1 MTPRRIV
8 IVSRIFAPE
17 PAAASFRL
25 RALARGLT
33 EAGAEVTVL
42 TTRPPAGSVIEPE
55 PYDVR
60 RWPVLRDRFDYVRGI
75 VQYLS
80 FDVPV
85 LFRLLA
91 TPADLVVS
99 EPPPTTGMAVLVSS
113 LLRGRPYVW
122 YAPDIWT
129 TAAEKM
135 EVSAPVKRAMRVME
149 TLAAR
154 RAAGVLTVS
163 EAMGRELQSV
173 TGVAWDNVLVAE
185 NGIDT
190 DVFRPDGPVAEPG
203 APYFVYA
210 GSMSE
215 WQGADVFV
223 RAMPRVLEA
232 HPDACLRFF
241 GRGSDIDR
249 VQEIAER
256 LAPGSVLFEGLR
268 PAAETAEWTRGAV
281 AALGAVLPG
290 IGYDF
295 TKPTKIYAA
304 AACGTPVVY
313 AGAGVAAELVQ
324 DNGLGAAVDHDAD
337 AVAEA
342 MIAALDR
349 RLDPALAED
358 NDRERRRRAAWAA
371 ENASLAAS
379 GRLAAEWLLQG
390 FPD

>member
-1 MTPRRIV
+1 MRSRRIV

-33 EAGAEVTVL
+33 AAGADVTVL
-42 TTRPPAGSVIEPE
+42 TTRPPAGTPTEAE
-55 PYDVR
+55 PYPVR

-75 VQYLS
+75 VPYLS

-85 LFRLLA
+85 FFRVLA
-91 TPADLVVS
+91 ARADLVVS
-99 EPPPTTGMAVLVSS
+99 EPPPTTGMAVLASS
-113 LLRGRPYVW
+113 VLRGRPYVW
-122 YAPDIWT
+122 YAPDIWS

-135 EVSAPVKRAMRVME
+135 DVSPLVKKAMRVME

-173 TGVAWDNVLVAE
+173 TGIEWETVFVAE

-190 DVFRPDGPVAEPG
+190 DVFRPDGPAADPG
-203 APYFVYA
+203 APYFLYA

-223 RAMPRVLEA
+223 RAMPQVLEA
-232 HPDACLRFF
+232 HPNAQLRFF

-249 VQEIAER
+249 VQGVAAR
-256 LAPGSVLFEGLR
+256 LAPGNVFFEGLR

-281 AALGAVLPG
+281 AALGAVRPH

-313 AGAGVAAELVQ
+313 AGAGVAVELVE
-324 DNGLGAAVDHDAD
+324 DNDLGVAVDHDTD
-337 AVAEA
+337 AVARA

-349 RLDPALAED
+349 RLDPALAEET
-358 NDRERRRRAAWAA
+358 ERHRLRRAAWAA
-371 ENASLAAS
+371 GNASLAAS
-379 GRLAAEWLLQG
+379 GRAAAGWLLRG
-390 FPD
+390 FAD

>member
-1 MTPRRIV
+1 MTVRRIV

-33 EAGAEVTVL
+33 EAGAHVTVL
-42 TTRPPAGSVIEPE
+42 TTRPPAGTAVEAE
-55 PYDVR
+55 PYAVR

-85 LFRLLA
+85 FFRLLA
-91 TPADLVVS
+91 TRADLVVS
-99 EPPPTTGMAVLVSS
+99 EPPPTTGIAVLASS
-113 LLRGRPYVW
+113 ALRGRPYVW

-135 EVSAPVKRAMRVME
+135 DVSPSVKRAMRFME

-163 EAMGRELQSV
+163 EAMGEELRAV
-173 TGVAWDNVLVAE
+173 TGVDRDRVLVAE

-190 DVFRPDGPVAEPG
+190 DVFRPDGPVADPG

-223 RAMPRVLEA
+223 RALPKVLA
-232 HPDACLRFF
+232 VHPQAQLRFF

-249 VQEIAER
+249 VEEIAAR
-256 LAPGSVLFEGLR
+256 TAPGSVFFEGLH
-268 PAAETAEWTRGAV
+268 PAAATAEWTRGAV
-281 AALGAVLPG
+281 AALGSVIPG
-290 IGYDF
+290 NGYDF

-313 AGAGVAAELVQ
+313 AGAGVAADLVE

-337 AVAEA
+337 AVADA

-349 RLDPALAED
+349 RLDPARAGQ
-358 NDRERRRRAAWAA
+358 NDRARARRAGWAA
-371 ENASLAAS
+371 EHASLAAS

>member
-33 EAGAEVTVL
+33 EAGAQVTVL
-42 TTRPPAGSVIEPE
+42 TTRPPAGAEIEPE
-55 PYDVR
+55 PYPVR
-60 RWPVLRDRFDYVRGI
+60 RWPVLRDRYDYVRGI

-91 TPADLVVS
+91 TRADLVVS

-113 LLRGRPYVW
+113 FLRGRPYVW

-135 EVSAPVKRAMRVME
+135 DVSAPVKRAMRVME
-149 TLAAR
+149 TQAAR

-163 EAMGRELQSV
+163 EAMGRELQAV
-173 TGVAWDNVLVAE
+173 TGVAWEKVFVAE

-190 DVFRPDGPVAEPG
+190 DVFRPDGPVAAPG
-203 APYFVYA
+203 HPYFVYA

-232 HPDACLRFF
+232 HPGARLRFF

-249 VQEIAER
+249 VQELAER

-313 AGAGVAAELVQ
+313 AGAGVAAQLVQ
-324 DNGLGAAVDHDAD
+324 DHDLGAAVDHDAD
-337 AVAEA
+337 AVAGA

-349 RLDPALAED
+349 RLDPALAEE

-379 GRLAAEWLLQG
+379 GRLAAGWLLQG

>member
-33 EAGAEVTVL
+33 AAGAEVTVL
-42 TTRPPAGSVIEPE
+42 TTRPPAGSVVEPE

-91 TPADLVVS
+91 TRADLVVS

-173 TGVAWDNVLVAE
+173 TGVAWEKVLVAE

-232 HPDACLRFF
+232 HPEARLRFF

-313 AGAGVAAELVQ
+313 AGAGVAAELVR

-349 RLDPALAED
+349 RLDPALVDD